1 MYTAL
6 HDTCQRAEK
15 SGVEMKTSSNKAED
29 RYRNRFDFCS
39 VLDKKPPL
47 TFSPLE
53 RGECFVR
60 LEKRFLYAFIRE
72 EQSLYVQERIPLSM

>member
-6 HDTCQRAEK
+6 HDTCQCAKK
-15 SGVEMKTSSNKAED
+15 SGVEMKTSSKKAED

-47 TFSPLE
+47 TFSPRE

-60 LEKRFLYAFIRE
+60 LKRFLYAFIRE
-72 EQSLYVQERIPLSM
+72 EQSLYIQERIPLSM